1 MRRFLSVSCVRG
13 TMRILITGINGLIGT
28 ILRNAFQD
36 KYDVYGIDLKGEFS
50 DRVLSAD
57 ISDYGQLA
65 RAFEQFRPL
74 DAIIHLAG
82 NPKVDASWE
91 SVLKANIIG
100 TRNIFEA
107 AREFQ
112 VPRVVYASS
121 NHVTGAYHGFE
132 PNLYKYTQPGPPM
145 ISPQDPIRPD
155 SDYGLSKAF
164 GEAVARYYYD
174 RWEIQAICL
183 RIGAVLKHDD
193 PTRQSENRRIWLSHR
208 DLVQLVEKS
217 LSSDVTFGIYYG
229 ISNNKD
235 AFWDISN
242 ARADLGYAPV
252 DDGSVR

>member
-1 MRRFLSVSCVRG
+1 MRL
-13 TMRILITGINGLIGT
+13 LITGINGLIGSL
-28 ILRNAFQD
+28 LRDALQQTHT
-36 KYDVYGIDLKGEFS
+36 VYGLDREGEFS
-50 DRVLSAD
+50 EQILSAD
-57 ISDYGQLA
+57 ISDYTQVA
-65 RAFEQFRPL
+65 QAVRQFSPL

-91 SVLKANIIG
+91 SVLNANIIG

-112 VPRVVYASS
+112 VPQVVYASS

-132 PNLYKYTQPGPPM
+132 PDLYKYTQPGPPT
-145 ISPQDPIRPD
+145 ISPEDPIRPD

-164 GEAVARYYYD
+164 GEAVARYYFD
-174 RWEIQAICL
+174 RWGIKAICL
-183 RIGAVLKHDD
+183 RIGAVMKDDD
-193 PTRQSENRRIWLSHR
+193 PAKQSQNRRIWLSHR

-217 LSSDVTFGIYYG
+217 LTSDVTFGIYYG

-242 ARADLGYAPV
+242 ARADLGYEPE
-252 DDGSVR
+252 DDGSA